1 MRVRGER
8 EREED
13 GRGFVRSE
21 HDLIFVWIQV
31 TRSTERRDGWELMEI
46 TEAMGGNLIEKKP

>member
-1 MRVRGER
+1 MGG
-8 EREED
+8 ED

-21 HDLIFVWIQV
+21 HDLIFGWIQV